1 MNKYYI
7 GALPSELSLDELY
20 LDTCHNTEGLF
31 QCMLIK
37 ILFVEVTNMASRRE
51 SEVLV
56 QLLLEKLEIL
66 SSVWPNPPSVMDHS
80 EKTPS

>member
-1 MNKYYI
+1 
-7 GALPSELSLDELY
+7 
-20 LDTCHNTEGLF
+20 
-31 QCMLIK
+31 
-37 ILFVEVTNMASRRE
+37 MASRRE